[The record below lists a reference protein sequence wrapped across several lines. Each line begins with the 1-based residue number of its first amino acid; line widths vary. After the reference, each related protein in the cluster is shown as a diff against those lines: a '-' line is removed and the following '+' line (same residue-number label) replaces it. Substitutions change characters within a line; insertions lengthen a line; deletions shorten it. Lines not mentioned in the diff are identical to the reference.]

1 MISMPHDTDQ
11 NRQYPNPR
19 KRKSGSAKHPKTS
32 DIGPHV
38 RRDHK
43 DRLFCDLFSDKQNAL
58 SLFNAI
64 NGTDYSDTD
73 ALEIITLKDVVYLTM
88 HNDLAVCIYGQ
99 MGLFEQ
105 QSTINPN
112 MPLRGLLY
120 FAREYEGWLAKNQK
134 DIYGKALV
142 RIPAPQY
149 YVLYNGTEN
158 APEQITYRLSDA
170 FTSPVE
176 GYEWTVRVLNIN
188 PGNNLELMEK
198 CEPLKG
204 YMTLITLIRHE
215 QAAGK
220 EITEAAAAA
229 IDTCIEK
236 NILRDYLIKH
246 KAEVT
251 GMILTEYNEKLHEQ
265 TLRKEGREEGIE
277 EGFIKGRREGLEAG
291 IEEGLIKGR
300 EKEQK
305 KMAESVRNLMNNLNV
320 SAEEAMELL
329 GLSEE
334 DREQYR
340 GLL

>member
-134 DIYGKALV
+134 DIYGKTLV

-170 FTSPVE
+170 FTIPAE
-176 GYEWTVRVLNIN
+176 GYEWTVHVLNIN
-188 PGNNLELMEK
+188 PGNNLELLDK
-198 CEPLKG
+198 CEPLKD
-204 YMTLITLIRHE
+204 YMTLITLIRQE

-220 EITEAAAAA
+220 EIAEAAAAA
-229 IDTCIEK
+229 IDTCIAK

-251 GMILTEYNEKLHEQ
+251 AMILTEYNEKLREK
-265 TLRKEGREEGIE
+265 TLHEEGME
-277 EGFIKGRREGLEAG
+277 EGMELGRQEATAAA
-291 IEEGLIKGR
+291 IRK
-300 EKEQK
+300 
-305 KMAESVRNLMNNLNV
+305 LMTGMDM
-320 SAEEAMELL
+320 SADEAMDFLEIA
-329 GLSEE
+329 EN
-334 DREQYR
+334 DRETYR
-340 GLL
+340 KLL

>member
-1 MISMPHDTDQ
+1 MNHNIHQETQEPVIFSSP
-11 NRQYPNPR
+11 
-19 KRKSGSAKHPKTS
+19 
-32 DIGPHV
+32 V
-38 RRDHK
+38 RRNHK
-43 DRLFCDLFSDKQNAL
+43 DRLFCDLFSDKKNAL
-58 SLFNAI
+58 SLFNAV
-64 NGTDYSDTD
+64 NGTNYTDID
-73 ALEIITLKDVVYLTM
+73 ALEIVTLKDVIYLTM

-170 FTSPVE
+170 FTIPAE
-176 GYEWTVRVLNIN
+176 GYEWTVHVLNIN
-188 PGNNLELMEK
+188 PGNNLELLDK
-198 CEPLKG
+198 CEPLKD
-204 YMTLITLIRHE
+204 YMTLITLIRQE

-220 EITEAAAAA
+220 EIAEAAAAA
-229 IDTCIEK
+229 IDTCIAK

-251 GMILTEYNEKLHEQ
+251 AMILTEYNEKLREK
-265 TLRKEGREEGIE
+265 TLHEEGME
-277 EGFIKGRREGLEAG
+277 EGMELGRQEATAAA
-291 IEEGLIKGR
+291 IRK
-300 EKEQK
+300 
-305 KMAESVRNLMNNLNV
+305 LMTGMDM
-320 SAEEAMELL
+320 SADEAMDFLEIA
-329 GLSEE
+329 EN
-334 DREQYR
+334 DRETYR
-340 GLL
+340 KLL